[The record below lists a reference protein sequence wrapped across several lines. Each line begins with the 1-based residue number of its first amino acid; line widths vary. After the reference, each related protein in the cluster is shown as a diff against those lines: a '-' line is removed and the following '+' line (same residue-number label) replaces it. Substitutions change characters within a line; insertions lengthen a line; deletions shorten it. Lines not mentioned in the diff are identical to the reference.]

1 MSNESSLGL
10 MRIGLATADD
20 IRRWSFGEVK
30 KPETINYRTLKPEK
44 DGLFD
49 ERIFGPTKD
58 WECYCGKYKRVRF
71 KGIVCERCGVEVTRS
86 KVRRERMGHI
96 ELAAPVTH
104 IWYFKGVPSRLG
116 YLLDLAPKDLEK
128 VIYFAAYMIT
138 KVDEEARHE
147 DLPMLQAAH
156 DREKQELEAALNADV
171 NAISREVEA
180 ELARIE
186 AEGGK
191 AAEKRKL
198 RDNAERQLAS
208 VRKRYER
215 EAEHLDRVWDR
226 FKNLKVADLE
236 GDEALYRSMIDKY
249 GLYFEGAMGAEAI
262 KKRLESFDLEAES
275 EALKEIIQTGK
286 GQKKTRALKRLKVV
300 NAFLTTN
307 NSPLGMVL
315 DVVPVIPPELRPM
328 VQLDGGRFA
337 TSDLNDLYRRVINR
351 NNRLKRLLELGAPE
365 IIVNN
370 EKRMLQE
377 AVDSLFDNGRRGRP
391 VTGPGN
397 RPLKS
402 LSDMLK
408 GKQGRF
414 RQNLLGKRVDYSGR
428 SVIVVGPQLQMHQ
441 CGLPKQM
448 ALELFK
454 PFVMKRLVELSHAQ
468 NIKSAKR
475 MVERFRPQ
483 VWDVLEEVIA
493 EHPVLLN
500 RAPTLHRL
508 GIQAFEPKLVEGKAI
523 QLHPLV
529 CSAFNADF
537 DGDQMA
543 VHLPLSPEAQAEA
556 RILMLSSNNILKPS
570 DGRPVAVP
578 SQDMII
584 GLYHLTT
591 PRDGQ
596 KNEGHAFSSVS
607 EALMAMD
614 RHEIELYTK
623 VKIRLDG
630 DQFVAP
636 EGWEAPEGYKPGDPV
651 LLDCTVGQVLFNQ
664 ALPKD
669 YPWFSGVADKK
680 GLGSLI
686 NDLAERYPM
695 DVVARAL
702 DNLKNSGFYWASRS
716 GVTVAVSDIATPAE
730 KPAIMER
737 YEKQA
742 AAIQDD
748 FEIGTI
754 DDEER
759 RQELIKVW
767 TEATDVVAEAMRENL
782 SSHGGLNTIYRMV
795 TSGARGNWMQVRQI
809 AGIRGL
815 VSNPKG
821 EIMPR
826 PIKSSYREGLSVL
839 EYFIATHGARKG
851 LADTALRT
859 ANSGYL
865 TRRLVDVSQDVI
877 VREHDC
883 GTRRGL
889 VLPLVGEDG
898 GLHQDVETSI
908 HGRTLA
914 VDVKDEAGNVLA
926 AAGSD
931 VSDELIEKLF
941 KAGVKEVRVR
951 SVLTCESAIG
961 VCALCYGRSMAS
973 NVLVDIGEAV
983 GIIAAQS
990 IGEPGTQLTMRTF
1003 HTGGVAS
1010 ADDITQGLPRIQE
1023 LFEARTPKGVAPI
1036 SEVSGRVT
1044 IEDTEKSYKIVVTPD
1059 DGSEPQSYTVLRRAA
1074 SKLQNGDHVQVGD
1087 QLATGSVDPKEVLR
1101 IRGPR
1106 EAQKHLVSEVQGV
1119 YKSQGVEIHDKHV
1132 EVIVRQMLRR
1142 VTVIESGDTDLLPG
1156 ELVDNIAFQTAN
1168 RKALAEGKKPAA
1180 GRPEMMGIT
1189 KASLA
1194 TESWLSAA
1202 SFQETTRVLTQAAME
1217 AKTDPLLGLKENV
1230 IIGKLVPAGTGLARY
1245 NDIEVEP
1252 SPQATA
1258 ERMQALDTFGGY
1270 PSAFQMD
1277 NEVYTYGNG
1286 GFMAVSLDEYG
1297 RGLD

>member
-138 KVDEEARHE
+138 KVDEEGRHE

-262 KKRLESFDLEAES
+262 KKRLESFDLEAEA

-1168 RKALAEGKKPAA
+1168 RKALVEGKKPAA